1 MSSSACT
8 TASSVRFAFLV
19 RSALAATALLLG
31 AAGSLRAQRRLT
43 LDVLPPAGP
52 SGAGAPIVTTT
63 NLFGDAEMRDLVRS
77 GFPASLRFRLELWRV
92 GGLFNDLESQ
102 QEWELIVQY
111 DPSAQRYRVVRR
123 QRGRV
128 EDLGSFATLA
138 TAQAMLERP
147 LRAGLLPER
156 DGVRYYYTLTLDIVA
171 LSVSDMDELERW
183 LRGTRGGTAVSA
195 LGSGVRTLML
205 RMLGGEKRHY
215 DGRSPTFV
223 AEK

>member
-1 MSSSACT
+1 VTLPLST
-8 TASSVRFAFLV
+8 T
-19 RSALAATALLLG
+19 
-31 AAGSLRAQRRLT
+31 
-43 LDVLPPAGP
+43 
-52 SGAGAPIVTTT
+52 GAPTVTTT
-63 NLFGDAEMRDLVRS
+63 NLFGDSDMRDLVRS

-92 GGLFNDLESQ
+92 GGLFNNLEGKE
-102 QEWELIVQY
+102 EWELIVQY

-128 EDLGSFATLA
+128 EDVGSFATLS

-147 LRAGLLPER
+147 LRVPLLPER
-156 DGVRYYYTLTLDIVA
+156 GGARYYYTLALDVVA

-195 LGSGVRTLML
+195 LGSGMRTLML

-215 DGRSPTFV
+215 DGRSQTFV
-223 AEK
+223 TER